1 MCPTPTGLFFCRKLS
16 VLLYPHTGYPCT
28 FIPKCILCNL
38 EYVLAEPSGALTNP
52 RAEPS
57 LVLAGAEEAVKT
69 SPQPSTASGGEDV
82 CSDWTGAQ
90 GLGGTHCPG
99 PQRATKE
106 QRAHGQTEKC
116 AGGDNQDH
124 RGLVTVHAGTRSTAK
139 GKITEPSA
147 GTDPQASGAL
157 ELDPRAAVPV
167 RQLSPQPEG
176 GLPDEGGPRG
186 SRPPHG

>member
-52 RAEPS
+52 RTEPS

-69 SPQPSTASGGEDV
+69 SPQPSTAAGGEDV
-82 CSDWTGAQ
+82 CSDWTEAQ

-99 PQRATKE
+99 PQRAT
-106 QRAHGQTEKC
+106 KC

-124 RGLVTVHAGTRSTAK
+124 RGLVTVHAGTRSIAK

-186 SRPPHG
+186 SRPPRG